1 MDLSLKLGK
10 RGGKP
15 QKLNKKNAPQKR
27 SINLAEIGVK
37 KKNTP
42 VAVAALVIVLVAAAV
57 AAKFGIVDRVIAV
70 EQARSELNTLRVQIA
85 ATTANINSYG
95 ELAEKYAHYTYSGMT
110 EAEMTQADRVEVLH
124 LMDRLVLSSND
135 VDSWNLTGNTLT
147 LNISGKTMQELNLV
161 SQALEEDE
169 MVEYCTV
176 NNVTDSDV
184 QNAGATV
191 TAQMVIHLTP
201 AEEVAW

>member
-1 MDLSLKLGK
+1 MTSQTTLSQSQES
-10 RGGKP
+10 P

-42 VAVAALVIVLVAAAV
+42 VAVAALVILLVAAAV

-85 ATTANINSYG
+85 TTKSNINSYG

-110 EAEMTQADRVEVLH
+110 PEELTRVL
-124 LMDRLVLSSND
+124 
-135 VDSWNLTGNTLT
+135 
-147 LNISGKTMQELNLV
+147 
-161 SQALEEDE
+161 
-169 MVEYCTV
+169 
-176 NNVTDSDV
+176 
-184 QNAGATV
+184 
-191 TAQMVIHLTP
+191 
-201 AEEVAW
+201 